1 MNSSD
6 EPMRV
11 VSIKLPAD
19 LDQQLTEQARQRR
32 TSRSGVVREAL
43 RALGRGHKRNAAQ
56 LAGDLV
62 GKLRGGPRD
71 LGSDGKYLKGYG
83 R

>member
-1 MNSSD
+1 
-6 EPMRV
+6 MRV

-43 RALGRGHKRNAAQ
+43 QALGRGHKRNAAQ
-56 LAGDLV
+56 LAGELV
-62 GKLRGGPRD
+62 GKLRGGSRD
-71 LGSDGKYLKGYG
+71 LASANKHLDGYG
-83 R
+83 RR